1 MTRSSAI
8 RPGDW
13 SVAIDEARERIA
25 GLTLRT
31 VLTDSVQLSRSAG
44 VPVRFK
50 GEFAQPS
57 GSFKQRG
64 AANMMVKALA
74 AGPVAGFV
82 TFSTGNHARAVVWV
96 ASRLGV
102 PATVCLSHH
111 VPSDKVAALRGLGG
125 EVVIDGDSQDEAG
138 EVARG
143 LAAERGL
150 VMVHPFDDPD
160 VIAGQGTIG
169 AELLQDAP
177 DLAAVVVPLSGGGL
191 ISGIA
196 LAVKA
201 ARPAVRIIGVSPTG
215 GAAMIDS
222 IRAGAPVATPEVTT
236 LADSLLGGIGLAN
249 DHTFAIVREHVDQF
263 MQVDERAIA
272 AAIAAALKWERFVLE
287 GAAAIGIGA
296 ILQGLVLPGPTAV
309 ILTGRQIG
317 LERLAEVARTQY
329 HWLLA
334 PETE

>member
-1 MTRSSAI
+1 MTPPI
-8 RPGDW
+8 GTRPGAW
-13 SVAIDEARERIA
+13 SAAIDEARGRIA
-25 GLTLRT
+25 GLALRT

-44 VPVRFK
+44 VPVSFK

-102 PATVCLSHH
+102 PATVCLSRH
-111 VPSDKVAALRGLGG
+111 VPSDKVAVLRALGA
-125 EVVIDGDSQDEAG
+125 EVVVEGDSQDEAG
-138 EVARG
+138 EVARR
-143 LAAERGL
+143 LEAQRGL
-150 VMVHPFDDPD
+150 RMVHPFDDPD

-201 ARPAVRIIGVSPTG
+201 ARPEVRVIGVSPTG
-215 GAAMIDS
+215 GAAMIDA
-222 IRAGAPVATPEVTT
+222 IRSGAPVRTPEVAT
-236 LADSLLGGIGLAN
+236 LADSLLGGIGLDNA
-249 DHTFAIVREHVDQF
+249 HTFAIVREHVDELV
-263 MQVDERAIA
+263 QVDERAIA
-272 AAIAAALKWERFVLE
+272 GAIAAALKWERFVLE

-296 ILQGLVLPGPTAV
+296 ILEGLTLPGPTAV
-309 ILTGRQIG
+309 VLTGRQLG
-317 LERLAEVARTQY
+317 LDRLLEITRDR
-329 HWLLA
+329 HDWLLA
-334 PETE
+334 PEGA

>member
-1 MTRSSAI
+1 
-8 RPGDW
+8 
-13 SVAIDEARERIA
+13 
-25 GLTLRT
+25 
-31 VLTDSVQLSRSAG
+31 
-44 VPVRFK
+44 
-50 GEFAQPS
+50 
-57 GSFKQRG
+57 
-64 AANMMVKALA
+64 
-74 AGPVAGFV
+74 
-82 TFSTGNHARAVVWV
+82 
-96 ASRLGV
+96 
-102 PATVCLSHH
+102 
-111 VPSDKVAALRGLGG
+111 
-125 EVVIDGDSQDEAG
+125 
-138 EVARG
+138 
-143 LAAERGL
+143 
-150 VMVHPFDDPD
+150 MVHPFDDPD